1 MACIGFSYFAYK
13 SYYREEKTEM
23 FIYIVLVLLFQ
34 PFLKV
39 ALGRSIWNIVDVIV
53 AIGLFINIPNSNKKI
68 NRE

>member
-1 MACIGFSYFAYK
+1 
-13 SYYREEKTEM
+13 M